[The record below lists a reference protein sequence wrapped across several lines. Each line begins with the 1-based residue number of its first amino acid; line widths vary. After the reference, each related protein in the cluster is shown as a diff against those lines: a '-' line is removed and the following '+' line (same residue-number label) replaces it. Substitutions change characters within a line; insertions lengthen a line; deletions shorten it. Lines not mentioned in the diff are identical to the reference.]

1 MLGLPLFLKRLSG
14 HGSHLESARRT
25 SRRQCEPCGLEEPL
39 DLDSNDAVAV
49 MAYGEAIETMAI
61 KNELIDSL
69 LVEEMSHEID
79 RYRETGESINSTRV
93 SEALLPKAKE
103 VIHDYYVSTTKDGIS
118 HEDTYR
124 ESHETFDV
132 DLLQSLTHTYA
143 RTFIRQYYCPRH

>member
-1 MLGLPLFLKRLSG
+1 MLGLPLFLKRLSR
-14 HGSHLESARRT
+14 HGSHPEPARQT
-25 SRRQCEPCGLEEPL
+25 SRREHEPCGSEEPL
-39 DLDSNDAVAV
+39 ELDSNDAVAV
-49 MAYGEAIETMAI
+49 MAYSEAIETMAI

-79 RYRETGESINSTRV
+79 RYRGTGESFSSTRV

-103 VIHDYYVSTTKDGIS
+103 VIHDYYISMAKDGVS

-124 ESHETFDV
+124 ETHETFDV
-132 DLLQSLTHTYA
+132 DLLHSLTHIYA

>member
-14 HGSHLESARRT
+14 HGSHLGSARQT
-25 SRRQCEPCGLEEPL
+25 PRRGGEPCGAEEPL
-39 DLDSNDAVAV
+39 ELDSNDAVAV
-49 MAYGEAIETMAI
+49 MAYSEAIETMAI
-61 KNELIDSL
+61 KNDLVDSL

-93 SEALLPKAKE
+93 SEALLPKARE
-103 VIHDYYVSTTKDGIS
+103 VIHDYYISTTKDGLS

-124 ESHETFDV
+124 ETHETFDV
-132 DLLQSLTHTYA
+132 DLLQSLTHIYA